1 MHLRREERFDRLQHA
16 LESLPPDYREVI
28 RLSRIEGM
36 KTSEIAELMGRSSA
50 AVKQLLF
57 RALRRLRESFGDQ
70 SLRYAMVVTAT
81 VGFAAMLMFY
91 LGARHL
97 TADLRKILDAKS

>member
-1 MHLRREERFDRLQHA
+1 
-16 LESLPPDYREVI
+16 V
-28 RLSRIEGM
+28 LSD
-36 KTSEIAELMGRSSA
+36 L
-50 AVKQLLF
+50 
-57 RALRRLRESFGDQ
+57 LRESFGDQ

-97 TADLRKILDAKS
+97 PADLQKARSAA